1 MGDPGYRGG
10 PVRRGGGGQVHLAGE
25 PDARGRRRHQEP
37 VAGALLGV
45 VGFFVVPVLGL
56 VLGFV
61 LGVFLVELLQRH
73 DARRAWV
80 STVHAL
86 KGVALSV
93 GVELTGAV
101 LAALTWAV
109 AVLAF

>member
-1 MGDPGYRGG
+1 
-10 PVRRGGGGQVHLAGE
+10 
-25 PDARGRRRHQEP
+25 
-37 VAGALLGV
+37 
-45 VGFFVVPVLGL
+45 
-56 VLGFV
+56 
-61 LGVFLVELLQRH
+61 
-73 DARRAWV
+73 V
-80 STVHAL
+80 STIHAL